1 MMNFSLYCLS
11 MNNDSTHDLQQEAIK
26 AAVNKNWN
34 EAVDFN
40 EKILETYPDDVSTLN
55 RLGIAYSMI
64 GKNKKA
70 EEKFKK
76 VIEIDSHNP
85 IAKNNLARLKVNKTT
100 GLMNPFSQTVSFIEE
115 PGKSKVVPLVSQA
128 EPKIFSTLNIG
139 EPVELGQCKHKV
151 KVVNQKD
158 VFVGYLP
165 DNISHRLLQLI
176 KAGYKYK
183 TVMKSVNSKTPQ
195 VFIQETHAS
204 KRLKGIPSFPL
215 DDSELLPS
223 LSAGESSELP
233 PLEIYDPLMGE
244 EA

>member
-1 MMNFSLYCLS
+1 

-26 AAVNKNWN
+26 AAVSKNWN
-34 EAVDFN
+34 EAINLN
-40 EKILETYPDDVSTLN
+40 EKILETYPDDISTLN
-55 RLGIAYSMI
+55 RLGISYSMI

-70 EEKFKK
+70 EANFKK
-76 VIEIDSHNP
+76 VLEVDSHNP
-85 IAKNNLARLKVNKTT
+85 IAKNNLTRLKANKST
-100 GLMNPFSQTVSFIEE
+100 GLLNPFFQTVSFIEE
-115 PGKSKVVPLVSQA
+115 PGKSKVVPLVNQA

-139 EPVELGQCKHKV
+139 EPVELGHCKHKV
-151 KVVNQKD
+151 KVADQKD

-165 DNISHRLLQLI
+165 DNISHRLLQLLR
-176 KAGYKYK
+176 AGYKYK
-183 TVMKSVNSKTPQ
+183 TVMKSVNPKTPQ

-215 DDSELLPS
+215 DESELLPT

-233 PLEIYDPLMGE
+233 PLEIYDPLMGD

>member
-1 MMNFSLYCLS
+1 

-34 EAVDFN
+34 EAVSLN
-40 EKILETYPDDVSTLN
+40 EKILETSPEDLATLN
-55 RLGIAYSMI
+55 RLGISYSMI

-70 EEKFKK
+70 LERFKR
-76 VIEIDSHNP
+76 VIEIDPHNP
-85 IAKNNLARLKVNKTT
+85 IAKNNLLRLKANKST
-100 GLMNPFSQTVSFIEE
+100 LLLNPFTQTVSFIEE
-115 PGKSKVVPLVSQA
+115 PGKSKVVPLVNQA

-139 EPVELGQCKHKV
+139 EPVELGHCKHKV
-151 KVVNQKD
+151 KVSDKD
-158 VFVGYLP
+158 NIFVGYLP
-165 DNISHRLLQLI
+165 DNISHRLLQLL

-183 TVMKSVNSKTPQ
+183 TVMKSVNSKFPQ
-195 VFIQETHAS
+195 VFISEIHAG

-233 PLEIYDPLMGE
+233 PLEIYDPMMGE
-244 EA
+244 EV